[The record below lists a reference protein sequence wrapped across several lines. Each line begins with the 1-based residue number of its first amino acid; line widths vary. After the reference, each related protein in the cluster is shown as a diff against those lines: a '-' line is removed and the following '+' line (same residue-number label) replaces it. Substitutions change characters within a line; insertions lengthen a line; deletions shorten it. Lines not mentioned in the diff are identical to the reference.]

1 MMYTLGQILPVGM
14 VGGGVILILLSE
26 GEATKSG
33 FAIAGAL
40 LIGMAY
46 LGLNMAASTDD
57 GPNPGS

>member
-40 LIGMAY
+40 LIGAAY
-46 LGLNMAASTDD
+46 LGLVLSGKSDSENQA
-57 GPNPGS
+57 P